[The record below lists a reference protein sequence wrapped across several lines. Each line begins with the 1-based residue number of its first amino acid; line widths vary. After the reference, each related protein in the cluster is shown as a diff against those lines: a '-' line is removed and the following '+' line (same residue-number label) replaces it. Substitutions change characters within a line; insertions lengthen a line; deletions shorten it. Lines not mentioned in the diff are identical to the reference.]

1 MPDLSLNSPERSALD
16 HNLRALLRRGHLDPT
31 MQCLLAF
38 QEEAVICIAR
48 INEASDDRPSR
59 VDVTGEGALAWACA
73 RARGVKRGEAAVLVQ
88 HEAVTHI
95 ARVNV
100 I

>member
-1 MPDLSLNSPERSALD
+1 MVPALSISLNVLSGAASKLSLQ
-16 HNLRALLRRGHLDPT
+16 G
-31 MQCLLAF
+31 LLAF
-38 QEEAVICIAR
+38 QEEAVKCIAR
-48 INEASDDRPSR
+48 IKEASDDRPSR

-100 I
+100 K

>member
-1 MPDLSLNSPERSALD
+1 MN
-16 HNLRALLRRGHLDPT
+16 
-31 MQCLLAF
+31 
-38 QEEAVICIAR
+38 CIAR

-95 ARVNV
+95 ARVKLYRQAV
-100 I
+100 TVYRFAPGTR